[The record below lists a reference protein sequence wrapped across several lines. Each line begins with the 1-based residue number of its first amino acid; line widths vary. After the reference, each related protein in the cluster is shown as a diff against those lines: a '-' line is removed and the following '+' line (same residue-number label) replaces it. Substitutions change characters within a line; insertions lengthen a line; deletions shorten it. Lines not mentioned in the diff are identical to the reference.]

1 MTFKEASEQ
10 LLNFFKDS
18 QVVKTSAVWEKFDD
32 DKGYKWVLVLHNLNW
47 GDAIVIHTKF
57 ILKTDKEKQ
66 NLLKQQFSY
75 LYDMNC
81 QYRFV
86 DFESLKDM
94 ELKLAQ
100 IVTENK
106 FGSNV
111 KNLSKFLINP
121 TMTLNEELFE
131 KEVKNCTVF
140 DFEYDSILPCKLIN
154 FDFKFDVNNAYNVSL
169 NLKKEEAGEFVYKF
183 QLDEKFDE
191 VKMKDLDNVPGVIVE
206 YLKKIVK

>member
-86 DFESLKDM
+86 DFESLKDIIRYCR
-94 ELKLAQ
+94 A
-100 IVTENK
+100 
-106 FGSNV
+106 S
-111 KNLSKFLINP
+111 
-121 TMTLNEELFE
+121 
-131 KEVKNCTVF
+131 
-140 DFEYDSILPCKLIN
+140 
-154 FDFKFDVNNAYNVSL
+154 
-169 NLKKEEAGEFVYKF
+169 
-183 QLDEKFDE
+183 
-191 VKMKDLDNVPGVIVE
+191 
-206 YLKKIVK
+206 

>member
-1 MTFKEASEQ
+1 
-10 LLNFFKDS
+10 
-18 QVVKTSAVWEKFDD
+18 
-32 DKGYKWVLVLHNLNW
+32 
-47 GDAIVIHTKF
+47 
-57 ILKTDKEKQ
+57 
-66 NLLKQQFSY
+66 
-75 LYDMNC
+75 
-81 QYRFV
+81 
-86 DFESLKDM
+86 M

-140 DFEYDSILPCKLIN
+140 DFEYDPHYSILPCKLIN